1 MSRPRLLPWSDD
13 GKPTY
18 LDTDNPNSVLSRLA
32 DQMEEAQLTIGQEIL
47 PRARKLLENP
57 EASRSELRF
66 TAIRLVEC
74 LFDALRIAESRGER
88 LDDIEDEDE
97 EAATSG
103 DDGDKDTTT
112 SLGQEADQ

>member
-1 MSRPRLLPWSDD
+1 MTRPRLLPWSED

-18 LDTDNPNSVLSRLA
+18 LDTSNPNSVLSRLA
-32 DQMEEAQLTIGQEIL
+32 DQMEEAQLTVGQEIFD
-47 PRARKLLENP
+47 RARRLLEDP
-57 EASRSELRF
+57 DASRSELRF

-88 LDDIEDEDE
+88 LDDIEEADE

-112 SLGQEADQ
+112 SVGQEADQ